1 MKVRRMLELC
11 AGTAAALLLA
21 APAISAQGDFSFAGT
36 WIGEFESEIKPEY
49 DVATRDDPSGQRA
62 TRSDDPLGQR
72 TTGRARALSGEG
84 QSRCSGTWNVT
95 VQPDGDELAGVG
107 TVDRVCQEA
116 RGGTAQLPLE
126 RMFIEDIK
134 WKDKG
139 GGKDKEIEFKF
150 RMADDRQT
158 VCRAKGKY
166 KPDDAVLKGEFS
178 CRTDVR
184 QQQSNLRIRA
194 YNTRG
199 KFELTRGG

>member
-11 AGTAAALLLA
+11 TGTAAALLLV

-36 WIGEFESEIKPEY
+36 WIGEFESERKPEY
-49 DVATRDDPSGQRA
+49 GVATRAVLPPGWSTGRGKALSPSG
-62 TRSDDPLGQR
+62 L
-72 TTGRARALSGEG
+72 G

-95 VQPDGDELAGVG
+95 LRPDGDELSGVG
-107 TVDRVCQEA
+107 AVDRVCREA

-126 RMFIEDIK
+126 RMFLEDIK

-139 GGKDKEIEFKF
+139 GGKEKQIEFKF

-178 CRTDVR
+178 CRTDLR
-184 QQQSNLRIRA
+184 QQQSNLPIRA